1 MVKNKKNR
9 PNERRHRAVLRVPI
23 VEAWIAVQDVQESQ
37 RASFPRRSNSV
48 TSSVDAATPRS
59 RRRFAQ
65 NPHKDERVPKM
76 PRVCD
81 CRNLLE
87 SLTLSAGWEAG
98 IRTPIPWSRATCPT
112 VGRPPSARG
121 SARRLRELLIIAE
134 SESAP
139 ASARAPGALV
149 DDRRDRRKWVYGSC
163 SSLTGGVL
171 SFPIIQSLP
180 VLPAAASRGAS
191 PGCCDCSCLRRW
203 LAIPP
208 LRPASRASSL
218 VHSWAVPF

>member
-1 MVKNKKNR
+1 
-9 PNERRHRAVLRVPI
+9 VLRVQI

-98 IRTPIPWSRATCPT
+98 IRTPIPWSRGGPNVVDDFGPRRFC
-112 VGRPPSARG
+112 SEKLHG
-121 SARRLRELLIIAE
+121 SLGRLRLEA
-134 SESAP
+134 
-139 ASARAPGALV
+139 
-149 DDRRDRRKWVYGSC
+149 
-163 SSLTGGVL
+163 VL
-171 SFPIIQSLP
+171 S
-180 VLPAAASRGAS
+180 PAKFQVFFKNFCR
-191 PGCCDCSCLRRW
+191 C
-203 LAIPP
+203 
-208 LRPASRASSL
+208 
-218 VHSWAVPF
+218 